1 MRAAI
6 LVTFALLAGC
16 ASSLERVQ
24 DVRDSAPEWYE
35 ARKVE
40 ISGKDYPRIS
50 NIPVVTDVNRPG
62 QQLNVSRAD
71 TLKALNMFM
80 NDPRASGPEEDASSM
95 LAWATKAR
103 QAVDNQVPASDFL
116 TDEEVEA
123 LKSVFDTPRGRL

>member
-16 ASSLERVQ
+16 ATSLERVQ
-24 DVRDSAPEWYE
+24 DVRNNAPEWYE
-35 ARKVE
+35 ARKNE
-40 ISGKDYPRIS
+40 ISGKDYPRVS
-50 NIPVVTDVNRPG
+50 DIPVVTDANRPG

-80 NDPRASGPEEDASSM
+80 NDPRATGAQEDASSM
-95 LAWATKAR
+95 LAWANEAR
-103 QAVDNQVPASDFL
+103 RAVEGQVPAPDFL

-123 LKSVFDTPRGRL
+123 LKAVFNTPRGRL

>member
-24 DVRDSAPEWYE
+24 EVRESAPDWYE

-50 NIPVVTDVNRPG
+50 DIPVVTEVNRPG
-62 QQLNVSRAD
+62 QQLSISRAD

-80 NDPRASGPEEDASSM
+80 NDPRATGPEETAASM
-95 LAWATKAR
+95 QAWANKTRA
-103 QAVDNQVPASDFL
+103 AFEGQVPAPDFL

-123 LKSVFDTPRGRL
+123 LKAVFDTPRGRF

>member
-6 LVTFALLAGC
+6 LVTFVLLAGC

-24 DVRDSAPEWYE
+24 GVRDSAPEWYE

-50 NIPVVTDVNRPG
+50 NIPVVTEVNRPG

-80 NDPRASGPEEDASSM
+80 NDPRATGPEEDASSM

-103 QAVDNQVPASDFL
+103 QAVDSQVPASDFL